1 MASFG
6 AAVAISAAPAWASV
20 TTNSYTIGTPGSAFT
35 TVSVTPTG
43 ATSLQPQA
51 YVITAVAPS
60 AIPAGDS
67 ITVTDSAGNVP
78 VSGATN
84 VSLVDENAA
93 NCLQAGTNGGLETR
107 SGLVIILDSICNIA
121 AGDTIKID
129 LTVTDPTSN
138 FSFSVASAVNGTAV
152 SSNSVTINAIPPTA
166 SASLV
171 TVGSSATYTI
181 AGIGTAPSVP
191 WNYTA
196 LTAVANT
203 SYSITALVVESRV
216 TVVPST
222 ANSIGW
228 YGSANGAGYSVT
240 YTPSGGSL
248 TTDTVQSATVS
259 SSALGTNNVVSV
271 LLASGI
277 PAGSNITLTAE
288 GLNPSTANVYPVTV
302 TPEWT
307 NPPTSTPTTSNQAPY
322 TNAVTEVGVVT
333 LGTSVAGVTV
343 TPSTTL
349 ASASA
354 TYTVGFKSTSGVPAG
369 GYICLAEA
377 SSSFVTLAVR
387 LTDTTSGAQFV
398 LPSADVADVACGT
411 STFDFNSL
419 QITLPTGE
427 AIIAGDQVTV
437 TGINVNNPTMAGTY
451 SDFAV
456 STSVD
461 TVAVDAPA
469 YQISASSNVGVSV
482 AVSPTS
488 PGSLATYT
496 ISGMHAS
503 AAIVSGAT
511 ITIQPSGT
519 GTVLPDSASDYT
531 LTDSTTT
538 TGSGGLGLVSYA
550 PATVTPPA
558 AAAVT
563 LSLPNAIN
571 IGDQLTITIDAVINP
586 PLAGSSYSLSV
597 ANADI
602 AGPAVVPFTIPGVPI
617 IGTATAG
624 HTQATV
630 SFSAPASNGGGTIT
644 SYTVTATDST
654 TPANGGQSAS
664 GAASPITV
672 TGLSAGDSY
681 SFTVTATNG
690 AGAGPASA
698 ASNTVV
704 PLTTPFTNVWVTPTT
719 AISGQSQSYVITMTA
734 PIAMP
739 NGDSITVTDSV
750 SNAVVATTRL
760 SSVSLVDDCFQ
771 FQSGGGSVAT
781 GALVITLDSTCN
793 IAAGDTINIGL
804 TVTDPTS
811 NFSFGVASTVNGTAV
826 SSNSVTINSIPPMVS
841 ASPAN
846 PGYGAM
852 YTIAGIGTEPS
863 VPWNST
869 ALTVASVTEP
879 ATALT
884 VESTVTGTPTTANSI
899 GWYGSANGAG
909 YSVTYTPSGGSLT
922 TDTVVSATPSSTTVG
937 GNNNNVVNVLL
948 ASGIPAGA
956 NITLTAEG
964 LNPSTAN
971 VYPVTVTPEWTNP
984 PTSTPTTSNQAP
996 YTNAVTEVGVVT
1008 LGTSVRGVTVTPSP
1022 TLASTSAT
1030 YTVGFTSTGAV
1041 PAGGYICLAEPNTSF
1056 SNAVGTPPSLAV
1068 LVTDTTWGTSG
1079 SQYVVPAAD
1088 VSDTS
1093 CGTATTNVNSLQITL
1108 PTGEAIN
1115 AGDQVTVTVI
1125 KVNNP
1130 TTVGTY
1136 SDFAVST
1143 STDTVAV
1150 DAHAYQ
1156 IAVAPGAP
1164 IIGTATAGYAQAS
1177 VNFTAPASNG
1187 ASTISSYTVTATDS
1201 TTSANGGQ
1209 SASGAASPI
1218 TVTGLT
1224 PGDSYSFTV
1233 AATNGAG
1240 TGQASAASNAVV
1252 PFTIPGAPTI
1262 GTATA
1267 GTSQAT
1273 VSFSAPAS
1281 NGASTIST
1289 YTVTATDSATSANGG
1304 QSASGA
1310 ASPITVTG
1318 LTPGDS
1324 YSFTV
1329 AATNGAGTGPASAA
1343 SNTVVPAAP
1352 SPPPAFPAP
1361 IAAPTTTTTVPSTT
1375 TTTST
1380 VPTSSTTTVVTTTT
1394 TRPPGPKASKPV
1406 IGVLSRQTAV
1416 SKSTARLR
1424 LTCTTA
1430 CTGTVTLW
1438 YHNVR
1443 FATTA
1448 YHLAPGKGHT
1458 FSARLSARAVRLLGE
1473 AKGHILEVEETVTVK
1488 GGATKRVM
1496 VELGS

>member
-1 MASFG
+1 MAPRANPGYG
-6 AAVAISAAPAWASV
+6 AM
-20 TTNSYTIGTPGSAFT
+20 
-35 TVSVTPTG
+35 
-43 ATSLQPQA
+43 
-51 YVITAVAPS
+51 
-60 AIPAGDS
+60 
-67 ITVTDSAGNVP
+67 
-78 VSGATN
+78 
-84 VSLVDENAA
+84 
-93 NCLQAGTNGGLETR
+93 
-107 SGLVIILDSICNIA
+107 
-121 AGDTIKID
+121 
-129 LTVTDPTSN
+129 
-138 FSFSVASAVNGTAV
+138 
-152 SSNSVTINAIPPTA
+152 
-166 SASLV
+166 
-171 TVGSSATYTI
+171 YTI

-203 SYSITALVVESRV
+203 SYSITALVVESRG

-322 TNAVTEVGVVT
+322 TNAVTEVGAVAF
-333 LGTSVAGVTV
+333 GTSVAGVTV

-482 AVSPTS
+482 AGSPTS

-654 TPANGGQSAS
+654 
-664 GAASPITV
+664 
-672 TGLSAGDSY
+672 
-681 SFTVTATNG
+681 
-690 AGAGPASA
+690 
-698 ASNTVV
+698 
-704 PLTTPFTNVWVTPTT
+704 
-719 AISGQSQSYVITMTA
+719 
-734 PIAMP
+734 
-739 NGDSITVTDSV
+739 
-750 SNAVVATTRL
+750 
-760 SSVSLVDDCFQ
+760 
-771 FQSGGGSVAT
+771 
-781 GALVITLDSTCN
+781 
-793 IAAGDTINIGL
+793 
-804 TVTDPTS
+804 
-811 NFSFGVASTVNGTAV
+811 
-826 SSNSVTINSIPPMVS
+826 
-841 ASPAN
+841 
-846 PGYGAM
+846 
-852 YTIAGIGTEPS
+852 
-863 VPWNST
+863 
-869 ALTVASVTEP
+869 
-879 ATALT
+879 
-884 VESTVTGTPTTANSI
+884 
-899 GWYGSANGAG
+899 
-909 YSVTYTPSGGSLT
+909 
-922 TDTVVSATPSSTTVG
+922 
-937 GNNNNVVNVLL
+937 
-948 ASGIPAGA
+948 
-956 NITLTAEG
+956 
-964 LNPSTAN
+964 
-971 VYPVTVTPEWTNP
+971 
-984 PTSTPTTSNQAP
+984 
-996 YTNAVTEVGVVT
+996 
-1008 LGTSVRGVTVTPSP
+1008 
-1022 TLASTSAT
+1022 
-1030 YTVGFTSTGAV
+1030 
-1041 PAGGYICLAEPNTSF
+1041 
-1056 SNAVGTPPSLAV
+1056 
-1068 LVTDTTWGTSG
+1068 
-1079 SQYVVPAAD
+1079 
-1088 VSDTS
+1088 
-1093 CGTATTNVNSLQITL
+1093 
-1108 PTGEAIN
+1108 
-1115 AGDQVTVTVI
+1115 
-1125 KVNNP
+1125 
-1130 TTVGTY
+1130 
-1136 SDFAVST
+1136 
-1143 STDTVAV
+1143 
-1150 DAHAYQ
+1150 
-1156 IAVAPGAP
+1156 
-1164 IIGTATAGYAQAS
+1164 
-1177 VNFTAPASNG
+1177 
-1187 ASTISSYTVTATDS
+1187 
-1201 TTSANGGQ
+1201 
-1209 SASGAASPI
+1209 
-1218 TVTGLT
+1218 
-1224 PGDSYSFTV
+1224 
-1233 AATNGAG
+1233 
-1240 TGQASAASNAVV
+1240 
-1252 PFTIPGAPTI
+1252 
-1262 GTATA
+1262 
-1267 GTSQAT
+1267 
-1273 VSFSAPAS
+1273 
-1281 NGASTIST
+1281 
-1289 YTVTATDSATSANGG
+1289 TSANGG